1 MDSKQTKNK
10 PDATDPKSDLTS
22 EEKKTKKEKLKRY
35 DSKECIYRFVDRE
48 DEMDCKYS
56 SDDYF

>member
-1 MDSKQTKNK
+1 MASKRTKRK
-10 PDATDPKSDLTS
+10 RDAKHLKSDLTS
-22 EEKKTKKEKLKRY
+22 EEKKKKETEKCYDPEDSTLK
-35 DSKECIYRFVDRE
+35 FVDRE